1 MSRQQPHESL
11 HGCRVPG
18 RWQAFRQVWR
28 GISGMTSPAPDRPAP
43 IRPAMGSVIA
53 LPVVL
58 VLIRVAVFAAVLIGI
73 WWLSPMFFRPTNLI
87 NVLVQA
93 SMLAILALGMTVVM
107 IGGGIDLSL
116 PANMA
121 LSGILG
127 SMAMSATGSVGLGCA
142 AMLATGACIGALNGA
157 AVAYLRMIPFVVT
170 LAMMTMASG
179 LSVWITN
186 STSISDQPEPFFTL
200 FLSRPFGVPMAV
212 VIMLTAG
219 LAVQTLLG
227 LTRIGWQVYA
237 VGTNPAAARISR
249 VPVAAVLFQTYALA
263 GLLAGLAAIVVTA
276 RLGSASANVGND
288 SVILDV
294 VTACVI
300 GGVSIYGGVGR
311 PLAALAGAVFVLV
324 LGNVLNLMG
333 VSFFIG
339 LMLKGAVII
348 GLVALDGARERS
360 A

>member
-1 MSRQQPHESL
+1 
-11 HGCRVPG
+11 
-18 RWQAFRQVWR
+18 
-28 GISGMTSPAPDRPAP
+28 MTSPAPERVTGP
-43 IRPAMGSVIA
+43 A
-53 LPVVL
+53 LPGAQ
-58 VLIRVAVFAAVLIGI
+58 VLIRVAVFVGVLVGI
-73 WWLSPMFFRPTNLI
+73 WLLSPVFFRPSNLM

-93 SMLAILALGMTVVM
+93 SMLGILALGMTVVM
-107 IGGGIDLSL
+107 VGGGIDLSL

-127 SMAMSATGSVGLGCA
+127 SMVMAATGSVGLGCGV
-142 AMLATGACIGALNGA
+142 MLATGTCIGALNGA

-170 LAMMTMASG
+170 LAMMTMAG
-179 LSVWITN
+179 GMSVWVTN
-186 STSISDQPEPFFTL
+186 STSISTQPEPFFTL
-200 FLSRPFGVPMAV
+200 FLSRPFGVPVAV
-212 VIMLTAG
+212 LILLVAG
-219 LAVQTLLG
+219 GVVQAVLG
-227 LTRIGWQVYA
+227 LTRFGWQVYA

-249 VPVAAVLFQTYALA
+249 VPVARVLFQTYALA
-263 GLLAGLAAIVVTA
+263 GFLAGLAAIVVTA

-339 LMLKGAVII
+339 LMLKGAIII
-348 GLVALDGARERS
+348 GLVALDGARGR